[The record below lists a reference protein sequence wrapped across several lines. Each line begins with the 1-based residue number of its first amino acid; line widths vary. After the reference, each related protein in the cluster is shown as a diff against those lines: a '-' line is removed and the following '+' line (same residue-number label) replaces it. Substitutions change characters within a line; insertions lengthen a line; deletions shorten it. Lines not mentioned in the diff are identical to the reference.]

1 MRNRWILTL
10 LSCALCLGV
19 LYAED
24 GAEQKVPTD
33 QTAQI
38 PKRSALVVR
47 LPSLDRMDALAKRFS
62 GIAELAGG
70 PQAKVLIEAG
80 ITNFAI
86 AQAGIDPAGFD
97 RTAPILLAMQD
108 DDDEPYALLMAAK
121 EKGITGEKDLPNGQ
135 KLVVKDGV
143 VHVGTAAAI
152 ASERRGKAARLL
164 DGDIAM
170 QFFVSDLA
178 ERHKEDLEAG
188 FEEMKQGLAMGF
200 QQAGIPVE
208 IALDP
213 IISAAKGVAYGVN
226 TVDYALTVKD
236 DIIQTEGL
244 ISTKAESSL
253 RKFLARAGAP
263 NENSLCDYL
272 PAEAFMTIDMSVTP
286 DWPGME
292 MMEFLKKTAGNEMGD
307 AVGQIMSMSKP
318 IWGSLSGRS
327 AISMTMQGMMGFNMH
342 AVYELKEG
350 TDTAKIFDKF
360 DVEKINEGMKK
371 LQVPVGYKLEKNVA
385 KHGETPLHKL
395 SLTSDDPDMQMAL
408 MMSTYYMAAE
418 GNHMF
423 MVMSM
428 NGELEIKDLIDR
440 VRKGDPKAGVHSK
453 AMDRLSRKR
462 NMGFTMNFGALKPM
476 LMMLAMADA
485 SGQANQY
492 LNAMPDEMS
501 MSTALSVH
509 NGDIHWKGDI
519 PLAKILKM
527 IEDIKALQG
536 GQGNGSGGGSEF
548 D

>member
-1 MRNRWILTL
+1 MKHRWILTL

-38 PKRSALVVR
+38 PKRSAVVVR
-47 LPSLDRMDALAKRFS
+47 LPSLERIDALAKRFS

-80 ITNFAI
+80 VTNFAI

-97 RTAPILLAMQD
+97 RTAPILLSMQD
-108 DDDEPYALLMAAK
+108 DDDEPYAILMAAK
-121 EKGITGEKDLPNGQ
+121 EKGITGEKDLPTGA

-152 ASERRGKAARLL
+152 AGERRGKPARLL
-164 DGDIAM
+164 NGDIAV

-178 ERHKEDLEAG
+178 ERHKEDVDAG
-188 FEEMKQGLAMGF
+188 LEEMKKGLTMGL

-208 IALDP
+208 IAMDP
-213 IISAAKGVAYGVN
+213 MIEATKGLIYGIN
-226 TVDYALTVKD
+226 TIDYALTVKD
-236 DIIQTEGL
+236 DIIETEGL
-244 ISTKAESSL
+244 VSTKAESSL

-263 NENSLCDYL
+263 NENSLGDYL
-272 PAEAFMTIDMSVTP
+272 PDEAFMTIDMAVTP
-286 DWPGME
+286 DWPGLETME
-292 MMEFLKKTAGNEMGD
+292 LLKKTAGKEMGD
-307 AVGQIMSMSKP
+307 AVGQMMSMSMP

-327 AISMTMQGMMGFNMH
+327 ALSMTMQGMMGFNMH
-342 AVYELKEG
+342 AIYELKEG
-350 TDTAKIFDKF
+350 TDASKLFDKF
-360 DVEKINEGMKK
+360 DVEKLNEGMKK
-371 LQVPVGYKLEKNVA
+371 LQMPVAYKLEKNIA
-385 KHGETPLHKL
+385 KHGETQLHKF

-440 VRKGDPKAGVHSK
+440 VRKGGAKAGVHSK
-453 AMDRLSRKR
+453 AMDRLARKR
-462 NMGFTMNFGALKPM
+462 NLGLTLNFGSLKPM

-485 SGQANQY
+485 SGQANQF
-492 LNAMPDEMS
+492 LNAMPDDLS
-501 MSTALSVH
+501 MSTAISVH
-509 NGDIHWKGDI
+509 EGDIHWKGDV

-527 IEDIKALQG
+527 IEDIKAMQG
-536 GQGNGSGGGSEF
+536 GQGGPGGDTEF